1 MTFLLPKAGGEPITL
16 GIMGGT
22 FDPIHLGHLVTA
34 EEARQ
39 QFKLDH
45 VIFMPSGFP
54 PHKEQRLLTAREHR
68 YFMTMLAVVDNP
80 YFTVSR
86 LEIDRG
92 EPSYTIDTVRRF
104 FELYRH
110 NLNLYFI
117 TGADAILNITAW
129 KDHGELLET
138 CSFIA
143 ASRPGYSFN
152 KLKTIL
158 GPNFQ
163 KVMKHIHLLEIPAMA
178 ISSTYIRQ
186 RVGQGRTV
194 KYLTPEPVEQYIYK
208 NHLYISRER
217 GWAGREKEK

>member
-1 MTFLLPKAGGEPITL
+1 MSFLLPKAGSECLTL

-54 PHKEQRLLTAREHR
+54 PHKDQRSLTAKEHR
-68 YFMTMLAVVDNP
+68 YLMTMLAVVDNP

-86 LEIDRG
+86 LEIERD

-104 FELYRH
+104 YDLYRH
-110 NLNLYFI
+110 NLKLYFI
-117 TGADAILNITAW
+117 TGADAIFGITTW

-152 KLKTIL
+152 KLRSIL
-158 GPNFQ
+158 GQEFQ
-163 KVMKHIHLLEIPAMA
+163 NVMKRIHLLEIPAMA

-186 RVGQGRTV
+186 RVAQGRTI

-208 NHLYISRER
+208 NHLYIP
-217 GWAGREKEK
+217 EKENSVKDGA